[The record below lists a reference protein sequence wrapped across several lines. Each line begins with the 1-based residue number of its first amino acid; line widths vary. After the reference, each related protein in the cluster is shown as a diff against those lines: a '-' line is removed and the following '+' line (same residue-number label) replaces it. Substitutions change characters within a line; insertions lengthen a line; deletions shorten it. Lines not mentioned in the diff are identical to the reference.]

1 MRLMKLLHILSALC
15 INLVV
20 GHPQTAPRINLVVDH
35 LLFVT
40 LSLILFLEEP
50 QYVRN
55 KRCGESAPRINLVVG
70 HLLQLPLFVTIEF
83 CVPI

>member
-1 MRLMKLLHILSALC
+1 LLATRETAPYN
-15 INLVV
+15 NLVV
-20 GHPQTAPRINLVVDH
+20 GH

-40 LSLILFLEEP
+40 LSLISFLVEL

-70 HLLQLPLFVTIEF
+70 HHLLLPLFVTIEI